1 MRRCPVADYSEFPT
15 TPTAWQEQQLKDWQ
29 TVTPLDTEDP
39 VAPRRRGP
47 DLGALIPGVLFSVL
61 AIVLMAGVDLP
72 LAFWADGGFVWILLL
87 GGGVALL
94 VSELRK
100 ARRRGR

>member
-1 MRRCPVADYSEFPT
+1 MADYSEFPT
-15 TPTAWQEQQLKDWQ
+15 TPTAWQEQHLEDWQ

-39 VAPRRRGP
+39 GTPRRRGP

-72 LAFWADGGFVWILLL
+72 LEFWADGGFVWVLLL
-87 GGGVALL
+87 VGGVALL
-94 VSELRK
+94 VSELKK
-100 ARRRGR
+100 ARRRRN